1 MSEATLT
8 KFITA
13 TVLAALTVYLKAM
26 AIPILILICFMGLD
40 YATGI
45 AAAWVNKELCSKT
58 GIIGILKKVCYLVM
72 IAVGMGADWV
82 IQQGLGQ
89 IGITIEL
96 SYAISMIITIWL
108 LINELISIM
117 ENVAKINGDTTPRFI
132 GYILKRLKSAVED
145 KLKDGDEE

>member
-13 TVLAALTVYLKAM
+13 TVLAAFTVYLKAM
-26 AIPILILICFMGLD
+26 AIPILVLICFMVLD

-45 AAAWVNKELCSKT
+45 AAAWVNSQLCSKT

-72 IAVGMGADWV
+72 IAVGMGADWL